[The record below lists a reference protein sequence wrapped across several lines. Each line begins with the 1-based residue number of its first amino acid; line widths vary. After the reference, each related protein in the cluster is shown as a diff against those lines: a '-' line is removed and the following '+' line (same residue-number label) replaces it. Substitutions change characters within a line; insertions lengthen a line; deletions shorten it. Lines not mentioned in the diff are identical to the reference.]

1 MGEAIVGG
9 DERRDLERTYCL
21 SLVGRLVIPQPVI
34 PRLVILWPNR
44 PNALSLLLEKF
55 LGQQVCRWNGLE
67 PGMSVVDLRAD
78 DGGELVED
86 LARNPTDVDGVGRKP
101 PQNYEYFCN
110 APGFLCVIWLST
122 YGVEVN

>member
-9 DERRDLERTYCL
+9 DERRNLERTYCL

-34 PRLVILWPNR
+34 PRLVILWPSR

-55 LGQQVCRWNGLE
+55 PGQQVCRWNGLE

-86 LARNPTDVDGVGRKP
+86 LARNPTDVDGAGRKP
-101 PQNYEYFCN
+101 PQNFEYFCN
-110 APGFLCVIWLST
+110 APGFLCVIWLSIH
-122 YGVEVN
+122 GVEVN

>member
-9 DERRDLERTYCL
+9 NERRDLERTNCL
-21 SLVGRLVIPQPVI
+21 SLVWRPVI
-34 PRLVILWPNR
+34 PRPNR

-55 LGQQVCRWNGLE
+55 PGQQVCRWNGLE

-86 LARNPTDVDGVGRKP
+86 LARNPTDVDGAEVETTPKLRI
-101 PQNYEYFCN
+101 
-110 APGFLCVIWLST
+110 FL
-122 YGVEVN
+122 

>member
-9 DERRDLERTYCL
+9 NERRDLERTYCL

-55 LGQQVCRWNGLE
+55 PGQQVCRWNGLE
-67 PGMSVVDLRAD
+67 PGLCPLLTCGLTMVANSSKTSRELPLTSMVR
-78 DGGELVED
+78 GG
-86 LARNPTDVDGVGRKP
+86 NH
-101 PQNYEYFCN
+101 PQKSRI
-110 APGFLCVIWLST
+110 FL
-122 YGVEVN
+122 

>member
-9 DERRDLERTYCL
+9 DERRNLERTYCL
-21 SLVGRLVIPQPVI
+21 SLVGRLVI

-55 LGQQVCRWNGLE
+55 PGQQVCRWNGLE

-78 DGGELVED
+78 DGGERVED
-86 LARNPTDVDGVGRKP
+86 LARDAADVDGAGRKP
-101 PQNYEYFCN
+101 PQKSRI
-110 APGFLCVIWLST
+110 FL
-122 YGVEVN
+122 